1 MKKTKQIKTG
11 KERALLFDLYHNGLF
26 KQKIV
31 PNKKKNNDRKVWRAK
46 SKESYPLITFFL
58 KCA

>member
-1 MKKTKQIKTG
+1 MKKTKRLKTG

-31 PNKKKNNDRKVWRAK
+31 PNKKKLNDRKVWRTKA
-46 SKESYPLITFFL
+46 KESYPLITLFQ